1 MEKQYGAEGVIPHL
15 VLKQEKLF
23 DKTMMKI
30 QNFSILKIQN
40 FSILIGSTMNEFGNN
55 LLKSSGHDF
64 NRIYN

>member
-30 QNFSILKIQN
+30 QNFSIL
-40 FSILIGSTMNEFGNN
+40 IGSTMNEFGNN